1 MTGKVLFYN
10 LVLMLA
16 YLIHYFSVDVFSYVG
31 ISVALFLTG
40 IGMPIP
46 EDIILLAAGYVT
58 AKGFAELPVMMPLT
72 CVMILV
78 GDLVTYW
85 LGYKF
90 GASIVSIRPFS
101 YVFTEA
107 RMVKTRE
114 LYTKYGKSIIFLGRF
129 FAGFRAW
136 IYLFAGISKM
146 SVWRFIFMD
155 FLATLISVPLLVW
168 LGFYFNS
175 EIDEAAML
183 ITRIKEWLVIV
194 IGIIVILVITYRAS
208 TRAKTPAAS
217 GPAN

>member
-1 MTGKVLFYN
+1 
-10 LVLMLA
+10 MLA

-31 ISVALFLTG
+31 IAVALFLTG
-40 IGMPIP
+40 LGLPIP

-58 AKGFAELPVMMPLT
+58 AKGFADLPLMIPLT
-72 CVMILV
+72 CIMILV
-78 GDLVTYW
+78 GDLVTYG

-90 GASIVSIRPFS
+90 GESIVSIRPFS

-114 LYTKYGKSIIFLGRF
+114 FYGRYGKSIIFVSRF

-168 LGFYFNS
+168 LGFYFS
-175 EIDEAAML
+175 QEIDEAALL
-183 ITRIKEWLVIV
+183 ITRIKEWLVIIV
-194 IGIIVILVITYRAS
+194 GIIVILFITYRAAK
-208 TRAKTPAAS
+208 RDKTPAS
-217 GPAN
+217 